1 MSTRPAPLAFAF
13 PGAGVQSCGHE
24 AAFRDAHADIFRP
37 LLDLASPRV
46 GADLWAA
53 ADGPLDD
60 LPDLARQAFT
70 FAYGVAMGR
79 ALQADGMAPA
89 GTAGHSL
96 GVYAACV
103 AAGALDPADGLAL
116 LEAARVLAADAC
128 AGRGVGMLA
137 LAGLDEPDAASLPA
151 VDGDAVRVVLVNA
164 PGSVVLA
171 GPLEALEATAR
182 QAEAAGAAR
191 TAFLD
196 REVAYHHPRYL
207 SGAGASLADVA
218 ATLAWRDPAVPVAST
233 VDGRLLRTAA
243 DARAFVAANLCTP
256 IRWPAAV
263 AALAGLGIGGLAEC
277 GPGLTLTR
285 MARFLEPELPW
296 TNVRRLVKGL

>member
-1 MSTRPAPLAFAF
+1 MDLPSPVALAF
-13 PGAGVQSCGHE
+13 PGAGIQPCGHE
-24 AAFRDAHADIFRP
+24 AAFRDAHADCFRP
-37 LLDLASPRV
+37 LLALASDGV

-53 ADGPLDD
+53 AAGDLES

-70 FAYGVAMGR
+70 FAYGVAVAQ
-79 ALQADGMAPA
+79 ALRADGAAVA

-116 LEAARVLAADAC
+116 LVAAREVAGAAC

-137 LAGLDEPDAASLPA
+137 VAGLDEGDLAALPA
-151 VDGDAVRVVLVNA
+151 VDGDALRVVLVNA

-171 GPLEALEATAR
+171 GPLEGLEAAQDQAR
-182 QAEAAGAAR
+182 AAGALR

-196 REVAYHHPRYL
+196 RGVAYHHPRYMAR
-207 SGAGASLADVA
+207 AGGDLADVA
-218 ATLAWRDPAVPVAST
+218 ATLAWRDPAAPVASSI
-233 VDGRLLRTAA
+233 DGRLLRTAA
-243 DARAFVAANLCTP
+243 DARLFVSANLATP
-256 IRWPAAV
+256 IRWPLAV
-263 AALAGLGIGGLAEC
+263 AALAGAGAAAFAEC

-285 MARFLEPELPW
+285 LARFLEPERPW
-296 TNVRRLVKGL
+296 TNVRRWVKGL